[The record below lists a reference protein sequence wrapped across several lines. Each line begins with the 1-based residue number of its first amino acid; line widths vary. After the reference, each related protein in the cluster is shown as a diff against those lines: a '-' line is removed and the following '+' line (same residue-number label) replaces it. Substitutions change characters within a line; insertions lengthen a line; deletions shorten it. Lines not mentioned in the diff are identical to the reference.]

1 MQLSSEKYNVND
13 PESRILIAV
22 T

>member
-1 MQLSSEKYNVND
+1 MQLSSEKYNIND
-13 PESRILIAV
+13 PKSRILIAV